1 MNLVQLTIF
10 KVGQKR
16 KLKFEASLTTTE
28 DIAIEIM
35 CEKEEACGESI
46 PAEEVQQAL
55 NKKIG
60 SVTKIQLQDTLF
72 ILIPLF

>member
-10 KVGQKR
+10 KVGPR
-16 KLKFEASLTTTE
+16 KKLTLEASLTTTE
-28 DIAIEIM
+28 DIAIEIL
-35 CEKEEACGESI
+35 CEKEETCGETI

-60 SVTKIQLQDTLF
+60 SVTKIQVQNTLF